1 MTKARVL
8 ALAMAA
14 VAGIATVVGFAPF
27 GVAHLPILTLS
38 LLFALWNGASSR
50 RAAAETGFAFGLGLF
65 GAGTSWV
72 YIALETF
79 GGMPAAI
86 AVIATAA
93 MVAYLALWPAIAGYL
108 AVRFTPKRSVAR
120 VVAAAALWTLCEWL
134 RGFLFTGMPWLS
146 LGYAA
151 LPGSLLSG
159 YAPIGGVFLVSFAVA
174 VVAAMVAVI
183 YDSVVLGQTRRTVA
197 AITVCVALYLGG
209 GALSRLEWTRPDGAP
224 LAVSLLQ
231 GNVLQEVKFDPDFRE
246 RTFDIYA
253 RLVDQS
259 RGRLIV
265 LPESAYPMFS
275 DEVPDRVLLQL
286 VRTAT
291 VRGGDVLLGL
301 FTAEPPLPGSD
312 EPRYFNTVVTLGSN
326 ELQLYRK
333 RHLVPFGEMIPGK
346 AVLGWLIRSVLAIPL
361 ADQTPGAPTQPPLS
375 VAGTRVAVNI
385 CYEDAFGSE
394 LIEGARSARILVNV
408 TNDAWYGHSI
418 AAWQHNQM
426 SAMRALELGRPMLR
440 ATNTGITSAIG
451 YDGDLRAF
459 LPWFTSGVLEVT
471 IQGRT
476 GATPYQEV
484 GDWLA
489 LGLALTLAGVSCW
502 QARKRVP

>member
-1 MTKARVL
+1 MTTARAL

-14 VAGIATVVGFAPF
+14 VAGVVTVVGFAPF

-38 LLFALWNGASSR
+38 LLFALWNGASSP

-93 MVAYLALWPAIAGYL
+93 MVAYLALWPAIAGYVT
-108 AVRFTPKRSVAR
+108 VRFTPQQSVAR

-146 LGYAA
+146 VGYAT
-151 LPGSLLSG
+151 LPGSLLAG
-159 YAPIGGVFLVSFAVA
+159 YAPMGGVFLVSFAVA
-174 VVAAMVAVI
+174 VVAAMVALT
-183 YDSVVLGQTRRTVA
+183 YDALVCGQRGRIVA
-197 AITVCVALYLGG
+197 AIAVCAALYLGG
-209 GALSRLEWTRPDGAP
+209 GALSRLEWTHPDGAP

-275 DEVPDRVLLQL
+275 DEVPDRVLLHL
-286 VRTAT
+286 ARTAT
-291 VRGGDVLLGL
+291 ARGGDLLLGL
-301 FTAEPPLPGSD
+301 FTAEAPLPGSD
-312 EPRYFNTVVTLGSN
+312 EPRYFNTVVTLGSG

-394 LIEGARSARILVNV
+394 LIDGARSSHILVNV

-418 AAWQHNQM
+418 AAWQHNQI

-451 YDGDLRAF
+451 HDGRVRAF

-484 GDWLA
+484 VDWLA
-489 LGLALTLAGVSCW
+489 LGLALVLAGVSFW